1 MSGQADW
8 VELLLSST
16 GRIARM
22 PFLIAGAGL
31 IAVTALYESVAGTA
45 LHLITGWFVYPTIL
59 FVAACI
65 LSKRLH
71 DRGRSGWWAAPIL
84 IGIIAILPTPTSF
97 FDFLFGVLVFW
108 ATIELAVMPGEEGG
122 NRFGPNPVNP
132 LSDAAVL

>member
-45 LHLITGWFVYPTIL
+45 LHLMTGWFVYPTIL

>member
-1 MSGQADW
+1 MSGQTDW
-8 VELLLSST
+8 VELLMSST

-31 IAVTALYESVAGTA
+31 IAGTALYESVAGTT
-45 LHLITGWFVYPTIL
+45 LHLLTGWFVYPAFL
-59 FVAACI
+59 FAGACI

-84 IGIIAILPTPTSF
+84 IGIIAILPSPTSF

-122 NRFGPNPVNP
+122 NRFGPNPINP
-132 LSDAAVL
+132 LSGAAVI

>member
-1 MSGQADW
+1 MSGQTDW
-8 VELLLSST
+8 VELLMSST

-31 IAVTALYESVAGTA
+31 IAITALYESVAGTA
-45 LHLITGWFVYPTIL
+45 LHLMTGWFVYPTIL
-59 FVAACI
+59 FAAACI

>member
-8 VELLLSST
+8 VELLMSST

-31 IAVTALYESVAGTA
+31 IAITALYESVAGTA
-45 LHLITGWFVYPTIL
+45 LHLMTGWFVYPTIL
-59 FVAACI
+59 FAAACI